1 VLAIPC
7 IHYTYLEQPMIRAF
21 VANRVSCLVATITL
35 ATALAPSPAS
45 AQHGGASPS
54 LVTTAPKESQQFAF
68 LIGQWELEAKPQA
81 TTLAQKIHGVRK
93 LVGTWSAWRALDGWG
108 VVDELRITDPSG
120 NPMLLSHAV
129 RIYDPTAHHWKTSAL
144 DVYRTTYTQG
154 TGEWQNGELVSTSR
168 TFDADGKPVVNRT
181 RFRDIK
187 AASFRMQQDKSMDD
201 GKTWTEGTLIIDAK
215 RIAAVAP
222 R

>member
-1 VLAIPC
+1 
-7 IHYTYLEQPMIRAF
+7 MIRAF
-21 VANRVSCLVATITL
+21 VTNRVSCAVATIAL
-35 ATALAPSPAS
+35 LTAIAPSWAS
-45 AQHGGASPS
+45 AQHGGGAPS
-54 LVTTAPKESQQFAF
+54 LATSAPKESQQFAF
-68 LIGQWELEAKPQA
+68 LVGQWELEAKPQA

-108 VVDELRITDPSG
+108 VVDDLRITDPSG

-129 RIYDPTAHHWKTSAL
+129 RIYDPTARQWKTSAL
-144 DVYRTTYTQG
+144 DVYRALFTQG
-154 TGEWQNGELVSTSR
+154 TGEMQNGELVSTSR
-168 TFDADGKPVVNRT
+168 TMDADGKPLLSRT
-181 RFRDIK
+181 RFRNIT
-187 AASFRMQQDKSMDD
+187 ASAFRMQQDKSVDD